1 MQPNPLLGVVFHWL
15 GGLASGSFYVPYKGV
30 RKWSWETFWL
40 AGGLFSWLICPWIG
54 AFVLSKDLLTVLHE
68 TPAKT
73 FWMTYLMGALWGFGG
88 LTFGLTMRYL
98 GMSLGM
104 AVALGYCAAF
114 GTLVPPIVKGE
125 FADKLLNHS
134 GTSVGGPIVL
144 LGVAVCLVGIA
155 IGGFAGVRK
164 EKEMAGKASTIAEF
178 NLWKGLAIA
187 TFSGVMSACFS
198 FGFQYGGPIHDLSL
212 QHGTDPKFAGLPV
225 VVTILL
231 GGLTTNFLWCVLLNI
246 KNGTGYQYLASHV
259 REEHA
264 HHGGTGGGEHGPA
277 ATGAAAG
284 TPVDLKIPVLGNWC
298 FCALAGTFWYFQ
310 FFFYQMGESQM
321 GNYKFS
327 SWTLHMASIII
338 FSTLWGIFFKEW
350 KGAQPFTKKLVVFML
365 ALLVGSTCIIGWGNK
380 KSEDAA
386 ATLKGAAATTVE
398 AVKDAAQSATEAAK
412 NAVDA
417 IKK

>member
-40 AGGLFSWLICPWIG
+40 TGGMFSWLICPWIG
-54 AFVLSKDLLTVLHE
+54 AFLLSKDLMAVLHE
-68 TPAKT
+68 TPSNT
-73 FWMTYLMGALWGFGG
+73 FWLTYLMGVLWGLGG

-125 FADKLLNHS
+125 FAAKLLQTH
-134 GTSVGGPIVL
+134 GGNVCF
-144 LGVAVCLVGIA
+144 LGVIVCLVGIA

-164 EKEMAGKASTIAEF
+164 ERDMGNDGKSSAITEF
-178 NLWKGLAIA
+178 SLWKGLAIA
-187 TFSGVMSACFS
+187 TFSGVMSSCFS
-198 FGFQYGGPIHDLSL
+198 YGFQFGEPITKIAAK
-212 QHGTDPKFAGLPV
+212 HGTGPFWVGLPV
-225 VVTILL
+225 IVVILL

-246 KNGTGYQYLASHV
+246 KNRTGYQYLASHV

-264 HHGGTGGGEHGPA
+264 HHGGLGSSEH
-277 ATGAAAG
+277 ATGQPGSTAAAP
-284 TPVDLKIPVLGNWC
+284 TDLKIPVLGNWL
-298 FCALAGTFWYFQ
+298 FCAFAGTLWYFQ

-350 KGAQPFTKKLVVFML
+350 RGARALTKSLVVVML
-365 ALLVGSTCIIGWGNK
+365 LFLIGSTVIIGWGNK
-380 KSEDAA
+380 ISGDDDAKAA
-386 ATLKGAAATTVE
+386 AAQAAGTQQ
-398 AVKDAAQSATEAAK
+398 K
-412 NAVDA
+412 
-417 IKK
+417 

>member
-1 MQPNPLLGVVFHWL
+1 MQPNPLIGVIYHWL
-15 GGLASGSFYVPYKGV
+15 GGLESGTIYEPYKGV

-54 AFVLSKDLLTVLHE
+54 ALLLTKDLLAVLHE
-68 TPAKT
+68 TSAYT
-73 FWMTYLMGALWGFGG
+73 FWMTYLMGALWGLGG

-134 GTSVGGPIVL
+134 GTSAGGPTVL
-144 LGVAVCLVGIA
+144 FGVVVCLVGIA
-155 IGGFAGVRK
+155 LGGIAGVRK
-164 EKEMAGKASTIAEF
+164 ERDMGNDGKSSAIAEF
-178 NLWKGLAIA
+178 SLWKGLLIA
-187 TFSGVMSACFS
+187 TFSGVMSSCFS
-198 FGFQYGGPIHDLSL
+198 YGFQFGDPITKISAS
-212 QHGTDPKFAGLPV
+212 HGTGPLWVGLPV
-225 VVTILL
+225 ILVILL
-231 GGLTTNFLWCVLLNI
+231 GGLTTNFIWCVLLNI
-246 KNGTGYQYLASHV
+246 KNRTGYQYLASHV

-264 HHGGTGGGEHGPA
+264 HHGGHGGSEHAPAQAA
-277 ATGAAAG
+277 ATGKAI
-284 TPVDLKIPVLGNWC
+284 DLKIPVLGNWF

-350 KGAQPFTKKLVVFML
+350 RGAKTLTKSLVVVML
-365 ALLVGSTCIIGWGNK
+365 LCLIGSTCIIGWGNK
-380 KSEDAA
+380 MSEDAA
-386 ATLKGAAATTVE
+386 KAKAAAV
-398 AVKDAAQSATEAAK
+398 AAEVAK
-412 NAVDA
+412 
-417 IKK
+417 

>member
-40 AGGLFSWLICPWIG
+40 AGGMFSWFICPWIG
-54 AFVLSKDLLTVLHE
+54 ALVLSKDLFAVLHE
-68 TPAKT
+68 TPGYT
-73 FWMTYLMGALWGFGG
+73 FGMTYLMGALWGLGG

-104 AVALGYCAAF
+104 AIALGYCAAF

-144 LGVAVCLVGIA
+144 LGVFVCLLGIF
-155 IGGFAGVRK
+155 IGGVAGVRK
-164 EKEMAGKASTIAEF
+164 EKEMAGQTSTIAEF
-178 NLWKGLAIA
+178 NLWKGLGIA
-187 TFSGVMSACFS
+187 TFSGVMSSCFS
-198 FGFQYGGPIHDLSL
+198 FGFQFGEPITKITAA
-212 QHGTDPKFAGLPV
+212 HGTGPLWVGLPV
-225 VVTILL
+225 IVVILL
-231 GGLTTNFLWCVLLNI
+231 GGLTTNFLWCVLLHL
-246 KNGTGYQYLASHV
+246 KNGSAHQYLSPTVQPVKGQA
-259 REEHA
+259 A
-264 HHGGTGGGEHGPA
+264 GGDGHGGKTSVQTFEP
-277 ATGAAAG
+277 G
-284 TPVDLKIPVLGNWC
+284 TAVPLLSNWL

-350 KGAQPFTKKLVVFML
+350 RGAQAFTKKLVILML

-380 KSEDAA
+380 QSEDAENAAKAKVA
-386 ATLKGAAATTVE
+386 ATVPAAA
-398 AVKDAAQSATEAAK
+398 ADAAQAQPK
-412 NAVDA
+412 
-417 IKK
+417 

>member
-1 MQPNPLLGVVFHWL
+1 MQQNPLLGVVFHWL

-54 AFVLSKDLLTVLHE
+54 AFLLSHDLLAVLKE

-73 FWMTYLMGALWGFGG
+73 FWMTYLMGALWGLGG

-104 AVALGYCAAF
+104 AIALGYCAAF

-134 GTSVGGPIVL
+134 GTSVGGPLVL
-144 LGVAVCLVGIA
+144 LGVFVCLLGIF
-155 IGGFAGVRK
+155 IGGIAGVRK
-164 EKEMAGKASTIAEF
+164 EKEMAGKTSTIAEF

-187 TFSGVMSACFS
+187 TFSGVMSSCFS
-198 FGFQYGGPIHDLSL
+198 FGFQFGGPISEISKA
-212 QHGTDPKFAGLPV
+212 HGTGPLWVGLPV
-225 VVTILL
+225 IVVILL
-231 GGLTTNFLWCVLLNI
+231 GGLTTNFIWCVMLNI
-246 KNGTGYQYLASHV
+246 KNRTGYQYLASHV

-264 HHGGTGGGEHGPA
+264 HHGGTGSGEHGAA
-277 ATGAAAG
+277 ATTSAG
-284 TPVDLKIPVLGNWC
+284 TPTDLKIPVLGNWF

-350 KGAQPFTKKLVVFML
+350 RGAKALTKSLVVVML
-365 ALLVGSTCIIGWGNK
+365 LFLVGSTVIIGWGNK
-380 KSEDAA
+380 ISEDAA
-386 ATLKGAAATTVE
+386 T
-398 AVKDAAQSATEAAK
+398 QSAQK
-412 NAVDA
+412 
-417 IKK
+417 

>member
-15 GGLASGSFYVPYKGV
+15 GGLASGSFYVPFKGV

-54 AFVLSKDLLTVLHE
+54 AFVLSKDLLQVLHE
-68 TPAKT
+68 TPSHT

-134 GTSVGGPIVL
+134 GTSVGGPLVL
-144 LGVAVCLVGIA
+144 LGVFICLLGIF
-155 IGGFAGVRK
+155 IGGVAGVRK
-164 EKEMAGKASTIAEF
+164 EKEMAADKATSTIAEF

-187 TFSGVMSACFS
+187 TFSGVMSSCFS
-198 FGFQYGGPIHDLSL
+198 FGFQFGGPIHDLSL

-231 GGLTTNFLWCVLLNI
+231 GGLTTNFLWCVMLHC
-246 KNGTGYQYLASHV
+246 KNGSAHQYFSPTVKPVKSQTAGGDG
-259 REEHA
+259 
-264 HHGGTGGGEHGPA
+264 HGGKTSVQSFEIGSAVPLG
-277 ATGAAAG
+277 
-284 TPVDLKIPVLGNWC
+284 GNWF
-298 FCALAGTFWYFQ
+298 FCILAGTFWYLQ

-321 GNYKFS
+321 GKYQFS

-350 KGAQPFTKKLVVFML
+350 RGAQPFTKKLVVLML

-380 KSEDAA
+380 KSADAES
-386 ATLKGAAATTVE
+386 TLKGAAATAVE
-398 AVKDAAQSATEAAK
+398 AVKDAAQTTADAAK

-417 IKK
+417 LKK

>member
-54 AFVLSKDLLTVLHE
+54 ALLLTNDLFAVLKE
-68 TPAKT
+68 IPAHT
-73 FWMTYLMGALWGFGG
+73 FWMTYLMGALWGLGG

-114 GTLVPPIVKGE
+114 GTLVPPLVKGE

-134 GTSVGGPIVL
+134 GTSAGGPLVL
-144 LGVAVCLVGIA
+144 LGVFICLLGIA
-155 IGGFAGVRK
+155 LGGFAGVRK
-164 EKEMAGKASTIAEF
+164 ERDMGNDGKSSAIKEFS
-178 NLWKGLAIA
+178 LWKGLAIA
-187 TFSGVMSACFS
+187 TFSGVMSSCFS
-198 FGFQYGGPIHDLSL
+198 YGFQFGDPITKISAS
-212 QHGTDPKFAGLPV
+212 HGTGPLWVGLPV
-225 VVTILL
+225 ILVILL
-231 GGLTTNFLWCVLLNI
+231 GGLTTNFLWCVLLNF
-246 KNGTGYQYLASHV
+246 KNGTGYQYFASYV

-264 HHGGTGGGEHGPA
+264 HHGGSGGGEHGPA
-277 ATGAAAG
+277 SPVGAAA
-284 TPVDLKIPVLGNWC
+284 PVLDLKIPVLGNWF

-350 KGAQPFTKKLVVFML
+350 RGAKPLTKSLVVVML
-365 ALLVGSTCIIGWGNK
+365 LFLVGSTCIIGWGNK
-380 KSEDAA
+380 VSEDAA
-386 ATLKGAAATTVE
+386 NAKAAAQVE
-398 AVKDAAQSATEAAK
+398 TPAAAAVQK
-412 NAVDA
+412 
-417 IKK
+417 

>member
-15 GGLASGSFYVPYKGV
+15 GGLSSGTFYVPYKGV

-54 AFVLSKDLLTVLHE
+54 AFSLTKDLLAVLHE
-68 TPAKT
+68 TSSYT
-73 FWMTYLMGALWGFGG
+73 FWMTYLMGALWGLGG

-114 GTLVPPIVKGE
+114 GTLVPPLVKGE
-125 FADKLLNHS
+125 FAAKLLQTH
-134 GTSVGGPIVL
+134 GGNICF
-144 LGVAVCLVGIA
+144 LGVIVCLVGIV
-155 IGGFAGVRK
+155 IGGIAGVRK
-164 EKEMAGKASTIAEF
+164 EKDMGNDGKSSAIKEF
-178 NLWKGLAIA
+178 SLMKGLAIA
-187 TFSGVMSACFS
+187 TFSGVMSSCFS
-198 FGFQYGGPIHDLSL
+198 YGFQFGDPITKISAS
-212 QHGTDPKFAGLPV
+212 HGTGPLWVGLPV
-225 VVTILL
+225 ILVILL
-231 GGLTTNFLWCVLLNI
+231 GGLTTNFIWCVLLNI
-246 KNGTGYQYLASHV
+246 KNRTGYQYLASHV

-264 HHGGTGGGEHGPA
+264 HHGGTGSGEHGPA
-277 ATGAAAG
+277 ETAATAAAP
-284 TPVDLKIPVLGNWC
+284 TDLKIPVLGNWF

-350 KGAQPFTKKLVVFML
+350 RGAKAPTKFLVVVML
-365 ALLVGSTCIIGWGNK
+365 ACLVGSTCIIGWGNK
-380 KSEDAA
+380 ISEDAA
-386 ATLKGAAATTVE
+386 KAAAAQ
-398 AVKDAAQSATEAAK
+398 AVQ
-412 NAVDA
+412 AVQTLQ
-417 IKK
+417 K

>member
-54 AFVLSKDLLTVLHE
+54 ALLLTNDLFAVLKE
-68 TPAKT
+68 IPAKT
-73 FWMTYLMGALWGFGG
+73 FWMTYLMGALWGLGG

-104 AVALGYCAAF
+104 AIALGYCAAF

-134 GTSVGGPIVL
+134 GTSTGGPIVL
-144 LGVAVCLVGIA
+144 LGVAICLIGIV
-155 IGGFAGVRK
+155 IGGWAGVRK
-164 EKEMAGKASTIAEF
+164 EKEMGAQASTIQEF
-178 NLWKGLAIA
+178 HLWKGLGIA
-187 TFSGVMSACFS
+187 TFSGIMSSCFS
-198 FGFQYGGPIHDLSL
+198 FGFQFGDPITKITAA
-212 QHGTDPKFAGLPV
+212 HGTGPLWVGLPV
-225 VVTILL
+225 ILVILL
-231 GGLTTNFLWCVLLNI
+231 GGLTTNFIWCVLLHI
-246 KNGTGYQYLASHV
+246 KNGSAHQYFSSTVKPVAGHT
-259 REEHA
+259 E
-264 HHGGTGGGEHGPA
+264 GGTGHGEKLSGSLFELGSKVPLLPNYLFCI
-277 ATGAAAG
+277 GAG
-284 TPVDLKIPVLGNWC
+284 TL
-298 FCALAGTFWYFQ
+298 WYLQ

-350 KGAQPFTKKLVVFML
+350 KGAAATTKKLVVVML
-365 ALLVGSTCIIGWGNK
+365 LFLVGSTVIIGLGNK
-380 KSEDAA
+380 KSAEAEDAA
-386 ATLKGAAATTVE
+386 KAKVESVAPAATGTVK
-398 AVKDAAQSATEAAK
+398 APQK
-412 NAVDA
+412 
-417 IKK
+417 

>member
-40 AGGLFSWLICPWIG
+40 AGGMFSWLICPWIG
-54 AFVLSKDLLTVLHE
+54 AFVLSKDLLAVLHE
-68 TPAKT
+68 TTAYT
-73 FWMTYLMGALWGFGG
+73 FWMTYLMGALWGLGG

-134 GTSVGGPIVL
+134 GTSVGGPTVL
-144 LGVAVCLVGIA
+144 LGVFVCLLGIF
-155 IGGFAGVRK
+155 IGGIAGVRK
-164 EKEMAGKASTIAEF
+164 ERDMGNDGKSSAIKEFS
-178 NLWKGLAIA
+178 LWKGLAIA
-187 TFSGVMSACFS
+187 TFSGVMSSCFS
-198 FGFQYGGPIHDLSL
+198 FGFQFGEPITKITAA
-212 QHGTDPKFAGLPV
+212 HGTGPLWVGLPV
-225 VVTILL
+225 IVVILL
-231 GGLTTNFLWCVLLNI
+231 GGLTTNFIWCVLLNI
-246 KNGTGYQYLASHV
+246 KNRTGYQYLATHV

-264 HHGGTGGGEHGPA
+264 HHGGTGSGEHGPA
-277 ATGAAAG
+277 ETAAVANNN
-284 TPVDLKIPVLGNWC
+284 VDLKIPRLGNWF

-350 KGAQPFTKKLVVFML
+350 RGAKPFTKNLVVLML

-380 KSEDAA
+380 KSEDAENAAKAKVEAAVPA
-386 ATLKGAAATTVE
+386 AT
-398 AVKDAAQSATEAAK
+398 S
-412 NAVDA
+412 AVDDSA
-417 IKK
+417 KQLQK

>member
-40 AGGLFSWLICPWIG
+40 AGGMFSWFICPWIG
-54 AFVLSKDLLTVLHE
+54 ALVLSKDLFAVLHE
-68 TPAKT
+68 TASYT
-73 FWMTYLMGALWGFGG
+73 FWMTYLMGALWGLGG

-104 AVALGYCAAF
+104 AIALGYCAAF

-144 LGVAVCLVGIA
+144 LGVVVCLFGIV
-155 IGGFAGVRK
+155 IGGIAGVRK
-164 EKEMAGKASTIAEF
+164 EKEMAGMGKTSAIAEF
-178 NLWKGLAIA
+178 NLWKGLGIA
-187 TFSGVMSACFS
+187 TFSGVMSSCFS
-198 FGFQYGGPIHDLSL
+198 FGFQFGDPITKIAAA
-212 QHGTDPKFAGLPV
+212 HGTGPLWVGLPV
-225 VVTILL
+225 ITVILL
-231 GGLTTNFLWCVLLNI
+231 GGLTTNFIWCVLLHL
-246 KNGTGYQYLASHV
+246 KHRSAHQYFSATVKPVASQT
-259 REEHA
+259 A
-264 HHGGTGGGEHGPA
+264 GGDGHGGGSSIQSFE
-277 ATGAAAG
+277 
-284 TPVDLKIPVLGNWC
+284 LGSSVPLVSNWL
-298 FCALAGTFWYFQ
+298 FCALAGTFWYLQ

-350 KGAQPFTKKLVVFML
+350 RGAQAFTKKLVVLML
-365 ALLVGSTCIIGWGNK
+365 ALLIGSTIIIGLGNK
-380 KSEDAA
+380 KSADAEASAKTAA
-386 ATLKGAAATTVE
+386 A
-398 AVKDAAQSATEAAK
+398 AVVK
-412 NAVDA
+412 
-417 IKK
+417 